1 MYKIS
6 NVEFKENLII
16 LNSIIITINNSI
28 FNNSSELD
36 IGLSKTIERML
47 TAKVTSI
54 KVPTLI
60 SKMAI

>member
-60 SKMAI
+60 SKMAK

>member
-1 MYKIS
+1 MYKI
-6 NVEFKENLII
+6 NKVEFNENLIM

-60 SKMAI
+60 SKMAK

>member
-1 MYKIS
+1 MYKI
-6 NVEFKENLII
+6 NNDEFKENLIM
-16 LNSIIITINNSI
+16 LNSMIITINNSI

-60 SKMAI
+60 SKMAK